1 MSRGL
6 PGDVA
11 TAVASQNVNLVLF
24 AKLEFPSPTGTLY
37 LHNGLGTY
45 TWDSQDWLGVG
56 DLGTISQVQEG
67 MDISPYAI
75 TLQLSGL
82 DTDMAGIALN
92 DTVDYYMRP
101 VTVYLGVLDSSDDL
115 LADPTQ
121 IFAGFMDQMNLSVG
135 ASGGDAIQL
144 VAESE
149 LARFDKS
156 ANYMYT
162 NASQQEEHS
171 GDLFFNHLHKIEGA
185 KIKWRGT
192 EGGGG
197 AGSPGTPQDPGDI
210 KEYREFFPV

>member
-6 PGDVA
+6 PSSVA

-24 AKLEFPSPTGTLY
+24 AQVEFPSPTGTLY

-45 TWDSQDWLGVG
+45 TWGSQNWLGVG
-56 DLGTISQVQEG
+56 DLGTISQVEEG
-67 MDISPYAI
+67 TDVSPYAI

-82 DTDMAGIALN
+82 DSDISGVALN

-101 VTVYLGVLDSSDDL
+101 VTVYLGVLDSSDAL
-115 LADPTQ
+115 LDTPIQ
-121 IFAGFMDQMNLSVG
+121 IFAGFMDQMNVSVG
-135 ASGGDAIQL
+135 SDGGDAIQL
-144 VAESE
+144 IAESE

-156 ANYMYT
+156 NNYMYT
-162 NASQQEEHS
+162 NASQQDAHS

-192 EGGGG
+192 ESGGPP
-197 AGSPGTPQDPGDI
+197 GSPQPPGDVV
-210 KEYREFFPV
+210 EFRQR